1 MSSTRITCEQQQQ
14 QQQQQQQKEMSN
26 VQSGIHQLLKSC
38 S

>member
-1 MSSTRITCEQQQQ
+1 MSSTRITCEQQQ

>member
-1 MSSTRITCEQQQQ
+1 MSSTRITCEQQR
-14 QQQQQQQKEMSN
+14 QQQQQKEMSN

>member
-14 QQQQQQQKEMSN
+14 QQQQQENEMSN

>member
-14 QQQQQQQKEMSN
+14 QQQRQEKEMSN
-26 VQSGIHQLLKSC
+26 VQSGIHELLKSC

>member
-1 MSSTRITCEQQQQ
+1 MSSTRITCEQ